1 MRDPYLA
8 HVLGIPVSSLE
19 EHVST
24 RARVLDATAAIDGL
38 VDDLAELISMATE
51 MVEVAADRAS
61 RHRVAGIVGSP
72 LAEALL
78 DLAAAAQ
85 VAADLR
91 SRIDADYAAV
101 AERAAVAARSAA

>member
-24 RARVLDATAAIDGL
+24 RARVLDAVAAMSGL
-38 VDDLAELISMATE
+38 VDDVGELISLATA
-51 MVEVAADRAS
+51 MVTLAADRAE
-61 RHRVAGIVGSP
+61 RHRVAGHVGSP
-72 LAEALL
+72 LADALL